1 MKIEFKRAGD
11 LDIFLVFRWLVLLSV
26 ILIAGYATEEVTR
39 ISLIYEIAFVYFAFN
54 LTLRIFK
61 PEIFH
66 RQLILFILFLFDII
80 VVSTVFYFTGSISS
94 DYYIFYFLTIMM
106 ASISSG
112 LASSV
117 AITIVSA
124 GIYIW
129 LVQQRGGFDFLDP
142 VVLLKLVFL
151 LLTAFISSLWNKIMK
166 ERIEVVKRS
175 DEQEKRDLHQFYHEV
190 VSSINSG
197 IAVFE
202 DIGGALEMRL
212 INPKSQELARSDNKI
227 LSILRE
233 CVRESWEL
241 GESGHLVKT
250 ENGRYWGIN
259 LAVLRDSAGKKKGA
273 IVVFN
278 DITERKR
285 MEKEMQRSERVN
297 RLGKL
302 TLQIAHDLRNPLG
315 TVSGLAQLLTMSS
328 KDDKGK
334 KYGKEILKAS
344 NIINEL
350 IGDMLDFSKDQDL
363 NLAVFDY
370 LSFMQDVLDDFKKA
384 ENAKEKKVKIKFKHD
399 RGNYEIEADKEKLR
413 RVFGNLINNAC
424 DALSENGEIK
434 VGLSEKDGQITT
446 KVIDNG
452 SGIPESKRDEIF
464 EPFVTT
470 KKNGTG
476 LGLSIVQRIVS
487 SHKGKIF
494 VDSKEGE
501 GSVFTVE
508 LPKKGGENGE
518 SFDS

>member
-1 MKIEFKRAGD
+1 MIQFKKAGD
-11 LDIFLVFRWLVLLSV
+11 LDVFLIFRWLVLLSI
-26 ILIAGYATEEVTR
+26 ILIAGYATKELSKIGT
-39 ISLIYEIAFVYFAFN
+39 IYIIAFFYFAIN
-54 LTLRIFK
+54 ITLRLWK
-61 PEIFH
+61 PEILK
-66 RQLILFILFLFDII
+66 RQLTLFCVFLFDII

-112 LASSV
+112 LAASI
-117 AITIVSA
+117 AITIASA

-129 LVQQRGGFDFLDP
+129 LVQQRGALSFQDP
-142 VVLLKLVFL
+142 VLLLKLVFL
-151 LLTAFISSLWNKIMK
+151 LLTAFISSLWNRIMQ
-166 ERIEVVKRS
+166 ERIETVKRS
-175 DEQEKRDLHQFYHEV
+175 EEQEKKDIQQFYREV
-190 VSSINSG
+190 VSSINTG

-202 DIGGALEMRL
+202 NVDREMVMRL
-212 INPKSQELARSDNKI
+212 INPKAQELTKGDTNI
-227 LSILRE
+227 ISILQE
-233 CVRESWEL
+233 CVKECSNPHK
-241 GESGHLVKT
+241 SGHFVKM

-259 LAVLRDSAGKKKGA
+259 LAFFENPQKNKQGA

-285 MEKEMQRSERVN
+285 MEREMQRSERIN

-328 KDDKGK
+328 KDAKGK
-334 KYGKEILKAS
+334 KYGKEILKTT

-350 IGDMLDFSKDQDL
+350 IGDMLDFSKDHEL
-363 NLAVFDY
+363 NFEEFDY
-370 LSFMQDVLDDFKKA
+370 VSFMHEVVDNFKKSENIKEKKA
-384 ENAKEKKVKIKFKHD
+384 EIKFKHD
-399 RGNYEIEADKEKLR
+399 RGDYRIAADKEKLR

-424 DALSENGEIK
+424 DALNEGGKIDIN
-434 VGLSEKDGQITT
+434 LSEKKESIVT

-464 EPFVTT
+464 EPFVTG
-470 KKNGTG
+470 KKSGTG

-501 GSVFTVE
+501 GTEFTIE
-508 LPKKGGENGE
+508 IPKKGGKNG
-518 SFDS
+518 

>member
-1 MKIEFKRAGD
+1 
-11 LDIFLVFRWLVLLSV
+11 LDVFLIFRWLVLLSV
-26 ILIAGYATEEVTR
+26 ILIAGYATEELTR
-39 ISLIYEIAFVYFAFN
+39 ISLIYEIAFVYFVLN
-54 LTLRIFK
+54 VILRIWK
-61 PEIFH
+61 PEILH
-66 RQLILFILFLFDII
+66 RQLTLFILFLFDII
-80 VVSTVFYFTGSISS
+80 VVSIVFYFTGSISS

-112 LASSV
+112 LASSI
-117 AITIVSA
+117 AITIASA

-129 LVQQRGGFDFLDP
+129 LVQQRGGFNFQDP
-142 VVLLKLVFL
+142 VVLLKVVFL

-166 ERIEVVKRS
+166 ERIEKVRMS
-175 DEQEKRDLHQFYHEV
+175 EEQEKRDLQQFYQEV
-190 VSSINSG
+190 VSSISSG

-202 DIGGALEMRL
+202 DFGDELEMRL
-212 INPKSQELARSDNKI
+212 INPKAQEFAKSDKNIVFI
-227 LSILRE
+227 LQD
-233 CVRESWEL
+233 CVKKYVNAGKSFD
-241 GESGHLVKT
+241 LVKT

-259 LAVLRDSAGKKKGA
+259 LAVLRDSIGKKKGA

-285 MEKEMQRSERVN
+285 MEKEMQRSERIN

-328 KDDKGK
+328 KDDKEK

-424 DALSENGEIK
+424 DALGENGEIK